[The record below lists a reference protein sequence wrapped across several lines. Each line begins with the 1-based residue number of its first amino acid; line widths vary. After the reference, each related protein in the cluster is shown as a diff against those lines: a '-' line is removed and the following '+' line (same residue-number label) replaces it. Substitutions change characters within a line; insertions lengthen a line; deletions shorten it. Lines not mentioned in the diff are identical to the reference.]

1 MLVFKQGKVVCDEN
15 NKEIDF
21 SWKGMRNNNM
31 EEKYWDE
38 ILKND
43 KDLTFGNR
51 LGMIS
56 LCQL

>member
-1 MLVFKQGKVVCDEN
+1 
-15 NKEIDF
+15 
-21 SWKGMRNNNM
+21 M